1 MLFEGYKT
9 RVKAQVYGILIFL
22 CAVVLL
28 FSDVSGRTLW
38 MDETAVLEYLKY
50 NPIQFL
56 IEYSKVPDNHPPLY
70 YLLVTVASSILPWSE
85 IVIRLVSIVSALGIV
100 VVVYAFAQTIWP
112 EKKYAYL
119 SAFFTAFSS
128 YFVLI
133 GQMARYHTLAALFSL
148 VSIYYFYL
156 LTHGKWNRNNIIG
169 YILGSVGICFTD
181 YPHFIY
187 VFGITNVYLFYQVLK
202 KRLEHSVWS
211 WTKIQSVILLSFI
224 PMLSLLLHRIL
235 LQGDGGFEKHNL
247 LANSVPHILLTTAFH
262 VYVFFFGENMFPW
275 NLVVLLPGTIFL
287 LYILGII
294 IHSAKK
300 KVLFPSHIFIL
311 GMCIALIIINTIF
324 LNVFNPRYNFIVY
337 PKYVFVA
344 YPLFVMALIGSVRYI
359 KSKKIEKLCLVL
371 WFLIA
376 SVGLYN
382 FYSKKNYI
390 NASYFNTFESFEF
403 VRESGEDGDKVMIN
417 GDLNEGA
424 YVFYQEKYFQKISAI
439 RRDDLGTVPT
449 HGRVWF
455 FSTSSDDSNTNQES
469 ESKIPEGFRIIERF
483 DSAPLDPKLKKYK
496 EKILGYESYTYKYS
510 VFLLEKI

>member
-1 MLFEGYKT
+1 MLLEKYKIKLKT
-9 RVKAQVYGILIFL
+9 QVYGILIFL
-22 CAVVLL
+22 CAAVLL
-28 FSDVSGRTLW
+28 LSDLSGRTFW

-70 YLLVTVASSILPWSE
+70 YLLVTIASSVLPWSE
-85 IVIRLVSIVSALGIV
+85 IVIRLVSVVAALGIV
-100 VVVYAFAQTIWP
+100 VVVYVFARTIWP

-148 VSIYYFYL
+148 ASIYYFYL
-156 LTHGKWNRNNIIG
+156 LTHGKWSRSNIIR
-169 YILGSVGICFTD
+169 YILVSVGLCITD

-187 VFGITNVYLFYQVLK
+187 IFGVTSIYLCYHVLK
-202 KRLEHSVWS
+202 KRLQHSIWS
-211 WTKIQSVILLSFI
+211 WIKIQSVILVSFI
-224 PMLSLLLHRIL
+224 PMLWLLLHRML
-235 LQGDGGFEKHNL
+235 LQGDGGFEKHNV
-247 LANSVPHILLTTAFH
+247 LANSVSHVVLTIAFH
-262 VYVFFFGENMFPW
+262 VYVFFFGENIFPW
-275 NLVVLLPGTIFL
+275 NLAVFLPGLMFL
-287 LYILGII
+287 IYILGITI
-294 IHSAKK
+294 RSAKK
-300 KVLFPSHIFIL
+300 KALLPSHLFIF
-311 GMCIALIIINTIF
+311 GMCVALIGINTIF

-337 PKYVFVA
+337 PKYVFAA

-359 KSKKIEKLCLVL
+359 KSKKIEKLCLAL
-371 WFLIA
+371 WFLVA
-376 SVGLYN
+376 SIGLYN

-403 VRESGEDGDKVMIN
+403 VRESGEDGDRVVIN
-417 GDLNEGA
+417 GDLNEGT
-424 YVFYQEKYFQKISAI
+424 YVFYQEKYFQKISTI
-439 RRDDLGTVPT
+439 RRDDLGIVPT

-455 FSTSSDDSNTNQES
+455 FSTSSDDSNANQES